1 MKKNFGIKILVIV
14 IAIFLW
20 VQQVLLKTH
29 IQEIPV
35 PILLNDIPDNLV
47 ITEETPIKVPV
58 VIEARGMDLFI
69 LKISNI
75 SFKVDAK
82 NFKYGKNEF
91 KVSEQNLF
99 YPERLDL
106 NLKKVKTG
114 KGLSVWLDKLI
125 TKRKPIKILYASAK
139 DEEFFLQYKILN
151 PQQQVEIKG
160 PSSIVNNIKGIK
172 TRKISQKM
180 VKDYKLTVSLE
191 NPNKNTHMLTNQVI
205 FEIMNIRIIS
215 RTISLIPIKYPEN
228 LNISIIPQKV
238 SAMISG
244 PEDIV
249 SKLDNKIIIAYLD
262 ELKMKKNNFVQVD
275 FDLPAGVKLIEYTP
289 HKIQIIHNK

>member
-1 MKKNFGIKILVIV
+1 MKKNFGIKILVII
-14 IAIFLW
+14 IAMFLW

-35 PILLNDIPDNLV
+35 LILLNDIPDNLV
-47 ITEETPIKVPV
+47 LTEETPIKVPV
-58 VIEARGMDLFI
+58 IIEARGMDLFI
-69 LKISNI
+69 LKLSNI
-75 SFKVDAK
+75 SFKVNAE
-82 NFKYGKNEF
+82 NFKYGKNVF
-91 KVSEQNLF
+91 KVTEQDLS

-106 NLKKVKTG
+106 NLKKIKTD
-114 KGLSVWLDKLI
+114 KGLSVLLDKLI
-125 TKRKPIKILYASAK
+125 TKKKPIKILYASAK

-160 PSSIVNNIKGIK
+160 PSSIIKNIKRIK
-172 TRKISQKM
+172 TRKISQRM
-180 VKDYKLTVSLE
+180 VKDYKLTVSLV
-191 NPNKNTHMLTNQVI
+191 NPNENTNLLTNQVV
-205 FEIMNIRIIS
+205 FEIMNIRIIT

-249 SKLDNKIIIAYLD
+249 SKLDNKIIIAYLN
-262 ELKMKKNNFVQVD
+262 EFKIKKNNFVQVD

-289 HKIQIIHNK
+289 HKIQIIHNE

>member
-1 MKKNFGIKILVIV
+1 MKKNFGIKILVII

-35 PILLNDIPDNLV
+35 LILLNDIPDNLV
-47 ITEETPIKVPV
+47 LTEETSIKVPV

-69 LKISNI
+69 LKLSNI
-75 SFKVDAK
+75 SFKVNAE

-91 KVSEQNLF
+91 KITEQDLS

-106 NLKKVKTG
+106 NLKKIKTD
-114 KGLSVWLDKLI
+114 KGLSVLLDKLI
-125 TKRKPIKILYASAK
+125 TKKKPIKILYASAK

-160 PSSIVNNIKGIK
+160 PSSIIKNIKRIK
-172 TRKISQKM
+172 TRKISQRM
-180 VKDYKLTVSLE
+180 VKDYKLTVSLV
-191 NPNKNTHMLTNQVI
+191 NPNENTNLLTNQVV
-205 FEIMNIRIIS
+205 FEIMNIRIIT

-249 SKLDNKIIIAYLD
+249 SKLDNKIIIAYLN
-262 ELKMKKNNFVQVD
+262 EFKIKKNNFVQVD

-289 HKIQIIHNK
+289 HKIQIIHNE